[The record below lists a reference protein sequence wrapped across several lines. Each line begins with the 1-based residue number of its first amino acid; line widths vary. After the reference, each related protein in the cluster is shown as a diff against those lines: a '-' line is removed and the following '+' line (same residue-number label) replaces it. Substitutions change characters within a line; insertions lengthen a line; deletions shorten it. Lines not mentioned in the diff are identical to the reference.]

1 MSSSGAI
8 SVIVSKLRKDL
19 AKRAFCTMFSLIAAN
34 CVFGQTDTLFW
45 FVAPEISDLH
55 GDRPILL
62 RFATL
67 SESAEIVVSQP
78 ANPGF
83 PVQTLA
89 LGPFDSQSLD
99 LTDYI
104 DMIENKPANTVL
116 NYGFRILASAP
127 VTAYYEVN
135 PWCACNPDIFTL
147 KGNNGLGQSFVLP
160 FQTYLNNPFYG
171 KAAFNIVATQNATSI
186 TINPTQD
193 LIGHPANVPFSIM
206 LNAGETWCGE
216 ASGYSGWQHPTG
228 STVNSNKPIA
238 ITISDDSME
247 GTPYGGCA
255 DMMGDQI
262 VPIEITGDQYI
273 AVKGYLNG
281 PDKVYIVAITDGTSI
296 EVDGAPAGALN
307 AGQSFELTLFNPATY
322 IETSSDVY
330 VLHTTGFGCEVGG
343 ALLPSIECT
352 GSNSVAFVRSTQEF
366 FAMNIIVP
374 VGGENGFVLNG
385 DPLAINPA
393 AFSGVPGTDGEWLF
407 AQIDA
412 SGIVPADLGSRL
424 SNNLQRFHLGVV
436 HGGAWT
442 GCRYGYFTDYSTFRY
457 EIQATAD
464 VVCEGEPL
472 EIYAENVPGGLYNWT
487 GPDNFSFEGQTVY
500 FDEVQLSMQGEY
512 VVSGYEGSCE
522 VIPDTLVV
530 TINPLSNGTDT
541 ANICEGQTLSFAGMV
556 LDEPGTYTGNLL
568 SANGCDSIVELELFV
583 HPVYAFDFDAEIC
596 NGDTYDFHNNTYSL
610 PGAYPVV
617 YTTAMGCDSVYTLNL
632 SFVTE
637 YITESEA
644 AICEGESYVFEGQT
658 LQEQGEYSVLYQSSS
673 GCDSTVV
680 LNLTVNPVFDLS
692 LPIEICEGESYV
704 FGGNDYTQSGLYP
717 FMFQSQFGCDSLVNL
732 QLTVHPITTGN
743 AAASICEGENY
754 FFHGQQLSEAGD
766 YSAVLTGN
774 EGCDSI
780 AQLQLVVHPVF
791 EIHFDT
797 TICSGNALTYGGL
810 NYSQNGVYPVMFSS
824 EQGCDS
830 LMVLHL
836 EVSVPEIPAVTWS
849 MTPEATGFS
858 AEFIVENTE
867 DFEEVLLEIDG
878 NISIY
883 SGPVVFQSEMAYGI
897 LEFCAYGINEFNCA
911 SQFCNAIRT
920 ESLPIVYIPNTV
932 TPNGDGHNDFF
943 EVVTMGMQPLDN
955 SVLSI
960 YNRWGELVHRSLF
973 PDFQWDGGV
982 NNGDYYVQDG
992 VYIYQ
997 VSLNYPRSTNNRVVT
1012 GHVTVLR

>member
-1 MSSSGAI
+1 MILTFLSICRKSLAI
-8 SVIVSKLRKDL
+8 K
-19 AKRAFCTMFSLIAAN
+19 AFCTVLSLAAGN
-34 CVFGQTDTLFW
+34 TIFGQTDTLFW

-67 SESAEIVVSQP
+67 NEAAAIVVSQP

-83 PVQTLA
+83 PIQTLN
-89 LGPFDSQSLD
+89 LGPFDSQSID

-116 NYGFRILASAP
+116 TYGFRILASAP

-147 KGNNGLGQSFVLP
+147 KGNNGLGESFVLP

-171 KAAFNIVATQNATSI
+171 KAAFNIVATQNNTTIS
-186 TINPTQD
+186 INPTQD
-193 LIGHPANVPFSIM
+193 LIGHPANVPFTIT
-206 LNAGETWCGE
+206 LNAGQTWCGE
-216 ASGYSGWQHPTG
+216 ASGFSGFQHPTG
-228 STVNSNKPIA
+228 STVNSDKPIA

-262 VPIEITGDQYI
+262 VPVEITGDQYI

-281 PDKVYIVAITDGTSI
+281 PDKVYIVAISDGTSI
-296 EVDGAPAGALN
+296 EIDGAPAGALN

-366 FAMNIIVP
+366 FALNILVP
-374 VGGENGFVLNG
+374 AGGEMGFVLNG

-393 AFSGVPGTDGEWLF
+393 AFSGVPGTNGEWLF

-412 SGIVPADLGSRL
+412 SGIIPADLGTRL

-487 GPDNFSFEGQTVY
+487 GPNNFSFEGQTVY
-500 FDEVQLSMQGEY
+500 FDEVQLNMQGEY
-512 VVSGYEGSCE
+512 VVSGFEGSCE
-522 VIPDTLVV
+522 VIPDTLILS
-530 TINPLSNGTDT
+530 INPVSSGTDS
-541 ANICEGQTLSFAGMV
+541 ANICEGQSLNFAGMV

-568 SANGCDSIVELELFV
+568 SVNGCDSIVELELFV
-583 HPVYAFDFDAEIC
+583 HPVYQFDFQAEIC
-596 NGDTYDFHNNTYSL
+596 NGDSYEFHGNTYSQA
-610 PGAYPVV
+610 GEYPVV
-617 YTTAMGCDSVYTLNL
+617 YTTNFGCDSVFVLNL
-632 SFVTE
+632 NLVSE
-637 YITESEA
+637 YITETEGT
-644 AICEGESYVFEGQT
+644 ICEGNTYDFEGQALT
-658 LQEQGEYSVLYQSSS
+658 SAGQYSVLYESAS
-673 GCDSTVV
+673 GCDSTVT
-680 LNLTVNPVFDLS
+680 LNLSLNPVFDIA
-692 LPIEICEGESYV
+692 LPAEICEGESYA
-704 FGGNDYTQSGLYP
+704 FGGNQYTQSGLYP
-717 FMFQSQFGCDSLVNL
+717 VMFVSQYGCDSLVSL

-743 AAASICEGENY
+743 AASSICEGDSY
-754 FFHGQQLSEAGD
+754 TFHGQVLSDPGAYTAQLS
-766 YSAVLTGN
+766 GN

-780 AQLQLVVHPVF
+780 VQLQLVVYPVF
-791 EIHFDT
+791 EIQFDT
-797 TICSGNALTYGGL
+797 TICSGNSLYYGGL
-810 NYSQNGVYPVMFSS
+810 NYSQSGTYPVMFSS

-830 LMVLHL
+830 LMILHL
-836 EVSVPEIPAVTWS
+836 EVSVPEIPALSWN

-858 AEFIVENTE
+858 AEFTVENPE
-867 DFEEVLLEIDG
+867 AFEEVLLEIDG
-878 NISIY
+878 GMSIY
-883 SGPVVFQSEMAYGI
+883 TGPVVFQSKMAFGI
-897 LEFCAYGINEFNCA
+897 LEFCAYGINDYNCA
-911 SQFCNAIRT
+911 SQFCNAVRT
-920 ESLPIVYIPNTV
+920 ESLPIVYIPNTI
-932 TPNGDGHNDFF
+932 TPNGDGHNDLF
-943 EVVTMGMQPLDN
+943 EVVTMGMQPLEN
-955 SVLSI
+955 SELSI
-960 YNRWGELVHRSLF
+960 YNRWGELIHRSQF
-973 PDFQWDGGV
+973 PDFIWDGGV
-982 NNGDYYVQDG
+982 NKGDYYVQDG

-997 VSLNYPRSTNNRVVT
+997 VALNYPLSTNNRIIT
-1012 GHVTVLR
+1012 GHITVLR